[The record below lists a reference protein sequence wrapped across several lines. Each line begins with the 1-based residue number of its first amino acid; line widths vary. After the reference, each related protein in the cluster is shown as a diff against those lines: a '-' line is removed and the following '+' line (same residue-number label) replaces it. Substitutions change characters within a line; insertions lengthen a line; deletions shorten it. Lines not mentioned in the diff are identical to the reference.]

1 MTQPCP
7 SQSPSNT
14 DPPPTRQPLLFEAL
28 SSPVPGLSGAAIRRI
43 ALALILAAGI
53 SGAAFAWLGAW
64 PVFGFMG
71 AEVLLVVGLLS
82 AHARWS
88 ARAYER
94 ISLADGRLVIER
106 ADGRGRRER
115 LEIDPYWARAE
126 WRETAPGEGRLLIT
140 TRGRA
145 LEIGRFLNGPERQSL
160 HGALSSALAAW
171 RRPDYDNPQ
180 LRVALGDPIRPGTSP
195 G

>member
-7 SQSPSNT
+7 NPDATDT
-14 DPPPTRQPLLFEAL
+14 DPPPTREAFLFEAL
-28 SSPVPGLSGAAIRRI
+28 SAPAPGLAPRTLRRI
-43 ALALILAAGI
+43 AIALCLAAGL
-53 SGAAFAWLGAW
+53 GGVAFTWVGAW

-71 AEVLLVVGLLS
+71 VEVLLVVGLLT

-106 ADGRGRRER
+106 HDGRGRRER

-126 WRETAPGEGRLLIT
+126 WRETTPGEGRLLVA
-140 TRGRA
+140 TRGRVM
-145 LEIGRFLNGPERQSL
+145 EIGRFLNGPERQSL
-160 HGALSSALAAW
+160 HAALAGALAAW

-180 LRVALGDPIRPGTSP
+180 LRVENPKTTQPGTSP